1 MNALAGAGQ
10 HARGGADVHRVRP
23 EGARGGAEGQ
33 DVQLLLAAQ
42 LLVNE
47 ALADRRARRVSYQG
61 KRRESD
67 IRLPDGVGEQRS
79 PQGVTGVAPTTAAYL
94 TRRKVS

>member
-1 MNALAGAGQ
+1 MNHAIKTLTLEEENDQVNTLARAGQ

-23 EGARGGAEGQ
+23 EGAGGGAEGQ
-33 DVQLLLAAQ
+33 DVQLLLVAQ

-47 ALADRRARRVSYQG
+47 ALADRRSEEGVGCRG

-67 IRLPDGVGEQRS
+67 IWL
-79 PQGVTGVAPTTAAYL
+79 A
-94 TRRKVS
+94 